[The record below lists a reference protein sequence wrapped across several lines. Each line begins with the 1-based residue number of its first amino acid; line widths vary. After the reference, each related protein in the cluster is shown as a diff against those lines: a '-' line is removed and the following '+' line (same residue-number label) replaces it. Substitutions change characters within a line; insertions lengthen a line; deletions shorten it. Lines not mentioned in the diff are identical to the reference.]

1 MVQSTSELLRRRHHH
16 QLSRLSV
23 CSDLRRSVQ
32 SCRYVGK
39 DKRKGRDTVVSRK
52 GPLSSFISQRSGKG
66 KAANVQDGQKVKEIL
81 QRSKGILSSSISVG
95 RGGPKGVGSG
105 ECSCVA
111 SCTSAAAAVC
121 RRYLFPTPSVLSKST
136 CPFHRPCSPSSALLQ
151 VLLLHSIAP
160 TATCAAPCPSPAR
173 LPRPRIAVGPVP
185 NNVERLKGLAPVHTH
200 AALFLFLSII
210 SISVQPHPSKIIA
223 PPSSLYLHFPSPLHC
238 IACSSKSRLAQPC
251 LVLHSAQSHL
261 NCTPRTHIHSRQRRI
276 LLVK

>member
-1 MVQSTSELLRRRHHH
+1 MRGIMYLCSGSSMQKIPISHPVGLVEIDLPVSSTLLA
-16 QLSRLSV
+16 LK
-23 CSDLRRSVQ
+23 CS
-32 SCRYVGK
+32 
-39 DKRKGRDTVVSRK
+39 
-52 GPLSSFISQRSGKG
+52 
-66 KAANVQDGQKVKEIL
+66 
-81 QRSKGILSSSISVG
+81 
-95 RGGPKGVGSG
+95 
-105 ECSCVA
+105 
-111 SCTSAAAAVC
+111 
-121 RRYLFPTPSVLSKST
+121 
-136 CPFHRPCSPSSALLQ
+136 LLQ

-223 PPSSLYLHFPSPLHC
+223 LPSSLYLHFPSQLHC
-238 IACSSKSRLAQPC
+238 IARSSSSRLAQPC